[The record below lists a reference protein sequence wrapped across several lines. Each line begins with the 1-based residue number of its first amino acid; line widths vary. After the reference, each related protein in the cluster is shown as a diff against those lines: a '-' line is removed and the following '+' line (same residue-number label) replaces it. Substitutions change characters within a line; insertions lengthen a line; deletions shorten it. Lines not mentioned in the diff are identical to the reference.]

1 MTRNRRGFT
10 MIELV
15 VVVVLGSLI
24 LGATLQVL
32 LTNQRIYTG
41 LNSRVRGSQSM
52 RAALAVLSSELREI
66 SPPEGD
72 LVMMDVDQL
81 RIRAMRQLAVICH
94 DTVRGETNFRALQFG
109 DPIAAG
115 DSVVVFADNNSLR
128 SWDDE
133 WILTRVTSVAAT
145 TCYGAAGQRLTF
157 ASATPFTDDSVS
169 SGAEVRAFTHV
180 AYRLVQE
187 GSEWFLG
194 QSVSGVSGGAWQPVV
209 GPLRSSRGLEFRYL
223 DESESVTTIATEVAM
238 IDVTVR
244 TGGDVVGSTGQLIAD
259 SVTVRIHTRN

>member
-1 MTRNRRGFT
+1 MTRDRRGFT
-10 MIELV
+10 IIELV

-72 LVMMDVDQL
+72 LVMMHADSL
-81 RIRAMRQLAVICH
+81 RIRAMRQLSVICH
-94 DTVRGETNFRALQFG
+94 DTVRGTPNFRGFQIG
-109 DPIAAG
+109 DLIVSG
-115 DSVVVFADNNSLR
+115 DSVVVFADNNSLG

-133 WILTRVTSVAAT
+133 WILTRVTSVAAA
-145 TCYGAAGQRLTF
+145 TCNGAAGQRLTF
-157 ASATPFTDDSVS
+157 ASATPFTNDSVS

-180 AYRLVQE
+180 AYGLVQV
-187 GSEWFLG
+187 GSDWFLG
-194 QSVSGVSGGAWQPVV
+194 QSVSGGAWEPVV
-209 GPLRSSRGLEFRYL
+209 GPLRSGRGLEFTYL
-223 DESESVTTIATEVAM
+223 DEFESVTTTATEVAM

-244 TGGDVVGSTGQLIAD
+244 TGGDVVGSTGELIAD